1 MLRFTFSG
9 KGRLYLKELGV
20 LKGKFLYVV
29 ANFVWVK
36 EDSPSHA
43 MFAISDL
50 DGNYSRVRRP

>member
-1 MLRFTFSG
+1 MPLFIFSG
-9 KGRLYLKELGV
+9 NGRLYLAELV

-29 ANFVWVK
+29 ANFVWMK
-36 EDSPSHA
+36 EDPPSHA

>member
-1 MLRFTFSG
+1 MLRFTLSG

-36 EDSPSHA
+36 DSPSHA
-43 MFAISDL
+43 MFSISDL

>member
-1 MLRFTFSG
+1 MPLFTFSG
-9 KGRLYLKELGV
+9 KGRLYLEELV

-29 ANFVWVK
+29 ANFVWMK